1 MERTDGGTRAQPTER
16 MVTEIQKN
24 SREVLRV
31 QLQTFKGHEL
41 VSVRVWYKERDDEA
55 MKPGKNGLTIR
66 VEKLPELHEAIG
78 KAIEAAK
85 REGTLR

>member
-1 MERTDGGTRAQPTER
+1 MENTGDGARPQPSER

-31 QLQTFKGHEL
+31 MLQTFKGHDL
-41 VSVRVWYKERDDEA
+41 CSIRVWFKDRDDGA
-55 MKPGKNGLTIR
+55 LKPGKNGLTIR

-85 REGTLR
+85 KEGTLR

>member
-1 MERTDGGTRAQPTER
+1 MENTDDGARPQPSER
-16 MVTEIQKN
+16 MVTEIAKN

-31 QLQTFKGHEL
+31 MLQTFKGREL
-41 VSVRVWYKERDDEA
+41 VSVRVWYREREGDA
-55 MKPGKNGLTIR
+55 LRPGKNGLTVR